1 MLTVLL
7 ALIDTPEEKK
17 RFEELYYQYER
28 LLYFIAKQRLGDVHL
43 AEDAVNET
51 FIRVIR
57 HFDGIDEIDSPRTK
71 RYLVVILKNV
81 CSDIYTKQKHQID
94 HPAGDNLEFIAD
106 SRALDSPSSQDLFFQ
121 RFDLDLEMIQTALKS
136 LPDEQQTVLY
146 LSVVACKSRED
157 IAELTG
163 TTIETVKKRLCRA
176 RKKLREALEAQN
188 G

>member
-81 CSDIYTKQKHQID
+81 CSIST
-94 HPAGDNLEFIAD
+94 P
-106 SRALDSPSSQDLFFQ
+106 SRST
-121 RFDLDLEMIQTALKS
+121 R
-136 LPDEQQTVLY
+136 
-146 LSVVACKSRED
+146 
-157 IAELTG
+157 
-163 TTIETVKKRLCRA
+163 
-176 RKKLREALEAQN
+176 
-188 G
+188 